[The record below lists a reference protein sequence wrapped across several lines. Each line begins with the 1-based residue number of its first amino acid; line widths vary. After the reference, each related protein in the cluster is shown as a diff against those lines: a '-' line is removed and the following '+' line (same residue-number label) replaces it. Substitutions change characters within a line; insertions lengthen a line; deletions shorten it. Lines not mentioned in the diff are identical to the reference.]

1 MKILIIY
8 NSKYG
13 SSRKY
18 AFILGK
24 KLNGD
29 ILNFKNISKYTL
41 EKYEMIIFSSGIY
54 EEKIRG
60 LNKFFTFEEILE
72 RKKVIICAVGIE
84 KRSLKKYEELK
95 ENNKINGNKKELFYL
110 MGSYTFK
117 KLKVIDKIKMF
128 LFLISMIFKLSKSSE
143 EKSFLENGF
152 GHINYYDE
160 EGLIKVLIKVDKIIK
175 TREKIEYMTFN

>member
-13 SSRKY
+13 SSKKY

-29 ILNFKNISKYTL
+29 IIDFKNISKKIL
-41 EKYEMIIFSSGIY
+41 GKYELIIFNSGIY

-60 LNKFFTFEEILE
+60 LKKFFSYSDYFKGKRI
-72 RKKVIICAVGIE
+72 IICATGIE
-84 KRSLKKYEELK
+84 RRSSKKYRDVK
-95 ENNKINGNKKELFYL
+95 EKNEKLCSIEDFFYL

-117 KLKVIDKIKMF
+117 SLRIIDKLKMI
-128 LFLISMIFKLSKSSE
+128 LFIISLIFKVPKSLE
-143 EKSFLENGF
+143 EKSFLQEAF

-160 EGLIKVLIKVDKIIK
+160 EGLVKILV
-175 TREKIEYMTFN
+175 KINK